1 MPPSSVTDGEGLLF
15 FQMDSGIG
23 QKATIYYLVVRTP
36 VYVIKILELRAFIRS
51 QPHGITEF
59 DETLV
64 KHLVERVTVFGDYL
78 VFRLKSGVEVV
89 VEK

>member
-1 MPPSSVTDGEGLLF
+1 MRNAR
-15 FQMDSGIG
+15 I
-23 QKATIYYLVVRTP
+23 R
-36 VYVIKILELRAFIRS
+36 ELRAFIRS

-78 VFRLKSGVEVV
+78 VFRLKSGVEIV